1 MTSLPHVLQD
11 AFARHAARVLYTD
24 PHSGIDV
31 SYRACHEKITQASEA
46 IKSQLQGKRGL
57 AFIFATDNVDY
68 IEAVLTAILANCVPL
83 LGNPALGDAELDHVT
98 KSFRP
103 DVVFSDG
110 GCSVHAQPTPA
121 LSDADALIVFTSG
134 TSRRKKAVIHSHDS
148 IVKNASFVA
157 QYLALDADDTTLI
170 LKALHHISPWS
181 CQIFSG
187 ITHGMKLLPAAGS
200 FNPSF
205 ILRNI
210 RVHDVR
216 YIEVVGTMLKSLC
229 FYLEASGQQCSEL
242 RKISVNGEHFSA
254 VDYERAM
261 QLFPAASIF
270 YSYGLTECG
279 PRVTALHPAAYL
291 EKRGSAGRS
300 IHPEIRI
307 EILAEDGSI
316 QPSGAVGHIAI
327 SSPSRMTRYWGDSA
341 IKPGLLQN
349 GYFLSG
355 DMGYLDDEGYLF
367 VCGRVDDMFTKGG
380 ENIFPQDIEDVI
392 RELHGIDDCLVYPSR
407 DNDGGS
413 RICAAIVRA
422 AGQTITS
429 PEILSQLVQ
438 KLPRHMVPQ
447 KIVYLE
453 QIPKTVAGKVD
464 RKALQD
470 SATTVMPA
478 HAHA

>member
-1 MTSLPHVLQD
+1 MTGLHHVLQD
-11 AFARHAARVLYTD
+11 AFARHAAQILYTD

-31 SYRACHEKITQASEA
+31 SYRACHEKITLASEHLR
-46 IKSQLQGKRGL
+46 SELGGKRGL
-57 AFIFATDNVDY
+57 AFIFANDNVQY

-83 LGNPALGDAELDHVT
+83 LGNAALGAAELDHVT
-98 KSFRP
+98 ASFSP
-103 DVVFSDG
+103 DLVYSDDG
-110 GCSVHAQPTPA
+110 WRVLAQTTPAQP
-121 LSDADALIVFTSG
+121 DNDALIVFTSG
-134 TSRRKKAVIHSHDS
+134 TSSRKKAVIHSHDS

-157 QYLALDADDTTLI
+157 QYLALDATDSTLI

-187 ITHGMKLLPAAGS
+187 IANGMKLLPAAGS

-229 FYLEASGQQCSEL
+229 FYLEASGQQCPEL

-254 VDYERAM
+254 ADYERAM

-291 EKRGSAGRS
+291 EKKGSAGRS
-300 IHPEIRI
+300 IHPEIQI
-307 EILAEDGSI
+307 AILAEDGTI
-316 QPSGAVGHIAI
+316 LPAGAVGQIAI
-327 SSPSRMTRYWGDSA
+327 DSPSRMTRYWGDHA
-341 IKPGLLQN
+341 IKPERLHE

-367 VCGRVDDMFTKGG
+367 VSGRVDDMFTKGG

-413 RICAAIVRA
+413 RIYAAIVRA
-422 AGQTITS
+422 AGHTITT
-429 PEILSQLVQ
+429 PDILAQLVQ

-453 QIPKTVAGKVD
+453 QIPRTGAGKVD
-464 RKALQD
+464 RKALLD
-470 SATTVMPA
+470 GATALMPERA
-478 HAHA
+478 PV